1 MAKSEPNLNVNSIS
15 RISSGT
21 IIKGEILS
29 PYDIRIDGTF
39 EGKVQTKGR
48 VVVGE
53 TAFVKGD
60 IICENI
66 DLWGK
71 VDGNLFVKDTLSLM
85 EKVVFDSAF
94 MFAYSERPGTLASRK
109 YPDDIP
115 YELKTQR
122 LNEIIALQGR
132 MSLKSNEKE
141 IGKTLKVLVEG
152 PSKKNPE
159 ELCGRASSNKMCV
172 FPSRGEKAGDYCTV
186 EVVSVTSATLICTRI
201 D

>member
-1 MAKSEPNLNVNSIS
+1 MAKSESNLNVNSIS
-15 RISSGT
+15 RISSDT

-85 EKVVFDSAF
+85 EGCSVNGNLNVRRLSV
-94 MFAYSERPGTLASRK
+94 
-109 YPDDIP
+109 
-115 YELKTQR
+115 ELGSTFNGNCRMITEAEFNK
-122 LNEIIALQGR
+122 IAGEE
-132 MSLKSNEKE
+132 SPKPE
-141 IGKTLKVLVEG
+141 TA
-152 PSKKNPE
+152 NP
-159 ELCGRASSNKMCV
+159 AQK
-172 FPSRGEKAGDYCTV
+172 
-186 EVVSVTSATLICTRI
+186 
-201 D
+201 

>member
-1 MAKSEPNLNVNSIS
+1 MAKSESNLNVNSIS

-53 TAFVKGD
+53 TAFIIGV

-85 EKVVFDSAF
+85 EGCSVNGNLNVRRLSV
-94 MFAYSERPGTLASRK
+94 
-109 YPDDIP
+109 
-115 YELKTQR
+115 ELGSTFNGNCR
-122 LNEIIALQGR
+122 MITEAEFNTIAG
-132 MSLKSNEKE
+132 
-141 IGKTLKVLVEG
+141 VEA
-152 PSKKNPE
+152 PKPE
-159 ELCGRASSNKMCV
+159 A
-172 FPSRGEKAGDYCTV
+172 A
-186 EVVSVTSATLICTRI
+186 
-201 D
+201 